1 MVAEQKQAKKP
12 VKARKKKAKIALA
25 RGVAFINATYN
36 NTIVSIADHRGN
48 VVAWS
53 SAGRAGFKG
62 PKKSTPYAAGVVVR
76 GLEEFV
82 KNSGLKEIDVIV
94 KGVGLGR
101 EAAVRALGGLGL
113 NINSIKDRTP
123 VPHNGP
129 RPKKPRRV

>member
-1 MVAEQKQAKKP
+1 MAEEAKAKKP
-12 VKARKKKAKIALA
+12 AKARNKKGKVALA
-25 RGVAFINATYN
+25 RGVAYVNATYN
-36 NTIVSIADHRGN
+36 NTVVSLADPRGN
-48 VVAWS
+48 VLAWS
-53 SAGRAGFKG
+53 SAGKAGFKG

-82 KNSGLKEIDVIV
+82 KNAGLKEVDVIV

-123 VPHNGP
+123 IPHNGP

>member
-1 MVAEQKQAKKP
+1 MPTDKIQKKVAKP
-12 VKARKKKAKIALA
+12 RKKKAKISLHKGIAC
-25 RGVAFINATYN
+25 VNSTYN
-36 NTIVSIADHRGN
+36 NTIISITDLKGN
-48 VVAWS
+48 VVAWA
-53 SAGRAGFKG
+53 SAGKAGFKG

-82 KNSGLKEIDVIV
+82 KNSGIKEVDVIV

-101 EAAVRALGGLGL
+101 ESAIRALSGIGLE
-113 NINSIKDRTP
+113 INSIKDRTP